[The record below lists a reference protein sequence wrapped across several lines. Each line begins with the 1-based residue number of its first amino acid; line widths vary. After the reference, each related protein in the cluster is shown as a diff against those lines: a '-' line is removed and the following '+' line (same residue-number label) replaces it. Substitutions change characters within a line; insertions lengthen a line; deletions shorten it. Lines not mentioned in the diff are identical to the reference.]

1 MKVDVKGTIVSD
13 NDGWIYDWFG
23 IQATYPKK
31 INKALEDAKGAAIE
45 VEINSGGGD
54 VFAGSEIYTALR
66 NYKGSVNIRIVGMAA
81 SAASVIAM
89 AGKCEMS
96 PTAQMM
102 VHNVSSYA
110 DGDTHDMAHM
120 AEVLASANKAIAAA
134 YVGKTGMSENDALE
148 MMDKETWLT
157 AEKALEKGLIDKIM
171 FSDNTQP
178 LLAASYGSG
187 LLPKSVIDRTREY
200 LTNSKTEKAKAEY
213 EFLNMKEIL
222 K

>member
-13 NDGWIYDWFG
+13 NDGWIYDWLG
-23 IQATYPKK
+23 IQATYPGK

-66 NYKGSVNIRIVGMAA
+66 NYKGSVNIRVVGVAA

-120 AEVLASANKAIAAA
+120 AEVLANANKAIAAA

-157 AEKALEKGLIDKIM
+157 AEQALEKGLIDKIM

>member
-187 LLPKSVIDRTREY
+187 LLPKSVIDRTRKY
-200 LTNSKTEKAKAEY
+200 LTNIKTEKAKAEY

>member
-213 EFLNMKEIL
+213 EFLNMKEI
-222 K
+222 